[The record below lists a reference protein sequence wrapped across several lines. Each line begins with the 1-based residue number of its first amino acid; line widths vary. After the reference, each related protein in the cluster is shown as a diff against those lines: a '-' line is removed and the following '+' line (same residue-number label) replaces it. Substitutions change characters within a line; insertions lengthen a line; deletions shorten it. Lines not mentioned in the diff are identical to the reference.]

1 MAVIRR
7 ILRHSDGREE
17 VFVPY
22 RDQHGRFI
30 MAIKQTDDP
39 IQYSTN
45 QIFVESEGEVIQ
57 KLRIGKYSL
66 RMTTGE
72 KNAPANLIASS
83 SNEIIE

>member
-22 RDQHGRFI
+22 RDLHDRFV
-30 MAIKQTDDP
+30 MAIKQTVDP

-45 QIFVESEGEVIQ
+45 KIFVESEAEVIQ
-57 KLRIGKYSL
+57 KLRTGMYSL

-72 KNAPANLIASS
+72 KNAPANLIASAS
-83 SNEIIE
+83 IEIIE